1 MTASGQRKKNR
12 KRDAERRTQINNQ
25 KKLDKLKKF
34 RKNVQYDKRGK
45 VKDTKPK
52 LISNIGKDADYGQ
65 RAAKLKQSM
74 GGIGSMKDY
83 KKTEKKAFKEA
94 EKYQKK
100 KKKEEDKKNKLKIKK
115 NKTTGGGTTR
125 TKSSTPTGYV
135 RYKGKLVS
143 TRTAQGKHAMNKLK
157 AKKRAQDAA
166 KKRLGK

>member
-1 MTASGQRKKNR
+1 MQRKKNR
-12 KRDAERRTQINNQ
+12 KRQQEKRTQIN
-25 KKLDKLKKF
+25 KKKKIEEVKKI
-34 RKNVQYDKRGK
+34 RKNVHTDSRGK
-45 VKDTKPK
+45 VKNTKPK
-52 LISNIGKDADYGQ
+52 LISNIGKNADFGQ

-74 GGIGSMKDY
+74 GGIGSMTDY
-83 KKTEKKAFKEA
+83 KKTEKKAFKKA

-157 AKKRAQDAA
+157 AKKRAQEMA

>member
-25 KKLDKLKKF
+25 KKLDKLKKI
-34 RKNVQYDKRGK
+34 RKNVQYDKRGR
-45 VKDTKPK
+45 VKDTKPNQ
-52 LISNIGKDADYGQ
+52 ISNIGKNADYGQ

-74 GGIGSMKDY
+74 GGIGSMSDY

-94 EKYQKK
+94 DKFKK
-100 KKKEEDKKNKLKIKK
+100 KQAKEKLKIKK
-115 NKTTGGGTTR
+115 DKERKTNTGGR
-125 TKSSTPTGYV
+125 TKSSTTAGYV

-143 TRTAQGKHAMNKLK
+143 TRTAQGRHAMNKLK

>member
-1 MTASGQRKKNR
+1 MTASGQRLKNR
-12 KRDAERRTQINNQ
+12 KREKEKREQLNNQ
-25 KKLDKLKKF
+25 KKLDKLKKI

-74 GGIGSMKDY
+74 GGIGSMSDY

-94 EKYQKK
+94 DKFKK
-100 KKKEEDKKNKLKIKK
+100 KQAKEKLKIKK
-115 NKTTGGGTTR
+115 DKERKTNTGGR
-125 TKSSTPTGYV
+125 TKSSTPAGYV

-143 TRTAQGKHAMNKLK
+143 TRTAQGRHAMNKLK

>member
-25 KKLDKLKKF
+25 KKLDKLKKI
-34 RKNVQYDKRGK
+34 RKNVQYDKRGR
-45 VKDTKPK
+45 VKDTKPNQ
-52 LISNIGKDADYGQ
+52 ISNIGKNADYGQ

-74 GGIGSMKDY
+74 GGIGSMSDY

-94 EKYQKK
+94 DKFKK
-100 KKKEEDKKNKLKIKK
+100 KQAKEKLKIKK
-115 NKTTGGGTTR
+115 DKERKTNTGGR
-125 TKSSTPTGYV
+125 TKSSTPAGYV

-143 TRTAQGKHAMNKLK
+143 TRTAQGRHAMNKLK